1 MVRMSWRASASL
13 TIITFAVS
21 SVLLAQ
27 RVLVQ
32 LGLTDATARN
42 FLLNEIKHPASS
54 RRDTIV
60 VTGNRAFL
68 KLPPAARA
76 QAASS
81 LFAWI
86 KGYVN
91 SPTFKSAYSTP
102 ERCGWRTTQLGF
114 LFVELALLQS
124 TRPAKIQNLTSKSR
138 TLFRRVSRLPIRL
151 CTVPIFAS

>member
-1 MVRMSWRASASL
+1 MSWRASASL

-91 SPTFKSAYSTP
+91 SPTFKSAYSTYRKGVVGEP
-102 ERCGWRTTQLGF
+102 LSLGF
-114 LFVELALLQS
+114 SSWSWLYCNLRAQQKF
-124 TRPAKIQNLTSKSR
+124 KI
-138 TLFRRVSRLPIRL
+138 
-151 CTVPIFAS
+151 